1 MLELVLPKLVDRLVT
16 VPGLG
21 QRLIPGLAQHLV
33 AAVGSNWDDGEARYE
48 TFLATDFECAV
59 RARAAWLRMQK
70 EVERLQGATEIDGE
84 RSVLCVDAE
93 YAGGSRIA
101 AGEKTSTSAAHPQF
115 QKRLSARRALAR
127 QHAVELALQRLPRSE
142 PARDAWHRRPY
153 GAVFNTLPTPET
165 RLDQSEWLMM
175 VPTLMGLPVPLLLP
189 HVGMKFSD
197 SAEDANRRPRVLSRY
212 GHELTLFMGKGQ
224 AKTACSKAV
233 ENTLVEQAKQ
243 AGIGGARGQPHE
255 WLMHCITDKAA
266 QRGFKKACKNEA
278 CGANNC
284 GGAVPDII
292 LQRVV
297 DPNSRAHGI
306 SHTDQ
311 VYDVKTCGYRIFNGS
326 KKSSCGYG
334 RWCREKT
341 PVQFMEDEVPGLW
354 QTKIRN
360 VDTKWNQTKGGD
372 LGPAAQF
379 YATIPKGVIGLGA
392 GAYGETG
399 RGIQEYHELIA
410 NHASTIMDSAV
421 SSTTPYYNRFS
432 CCHGADDAYARIY
445 GYFKRQLARVSV
457 RAAMLVRL
465 RALDVVLGRS
475 PRPESSKDRKEAKRA
490 KATRLAAVHVASES
504 GIPADRGS
512 FGA

>member
-1 MLELVLPKLVDRLVT
+1 
-16 VPGLG
+16 
-21 QRLIPGLAQHLV
+21 
-33 AAVGSNWDDGEARYE
+33 
-48 TFLATDFECAV
+48 
-59 RARAAWLRMQK
+59 
-70 EVERLQGATEIDGE
+70 
-84 RSVLCVDAE
+84 
-93 YAGGSRIA
+93 
-101 AGEKTSTSAAHPQF
+101 
-115 QKRLSARRALAR
+115 
-127 QHAVELALQRLPRSE
+127 
-142 PARDAWHRRPY
+142 
-153 GAVFNTLPTPET
+153 
-165 RLDQSEWLMM
+165 
-175 VPTLMGLPVPLLLP
+175 
-189 HVGMKFSD
+189 MKFSD
-197 SAEDANRRPRVLSRY
+197 SAEDANWRPRVLSRY
-212 GHELTLFMGKGQ
+212 GNELTLFMGKGQ

-243 AGIGGARGQPHE
+243 AGVNGARGQPYE
-255 WLMHCITDKAA
+255 FFVHCITDKEA
-266 QRGFKKACKNEA
+266 QRGFRKVCKSEA
-278 CGANNC
+278 CGATNNC
-284 GGAVPDII
+284 GGAVVDI
-292 LQRVV
+292 LLPRVV

-311 VYDVKTCGYRIFNGS
+311 VYDVKTCGARTFNGS
-326 KKSSCGYG
+326 KKSSCGYY
-334 RWCREKT
+334 RSCPKKT

-360 VDTKWNQTKGGD
+360 VDKKWNQTKSGD

-475 PRPESSKDRKEAKRA
+475 PRPESLMDRKEAKRA
-490 KATRLAAVHVASES
+490 KATRLAAVDVVSES